1 MCDPN
6 CAARRRTSR
15 IRKSNGISQSAE
27 FYVIFLIGSK
37 KAIACYKT
45 SLDPSRQRYYI
56 GAMTN
61 AQERKAQER
70 QARRRRIQEAA
81 RTVFTE
87 RGYAG
92 ASIELI
98 ARAAQL
104 SVGAIYLYFRSKEDL
119 YVSLIED
126 TLTVFDVEMAQLR
139 ERTEHSHRLRE
150 TWNVLVRWAEKDPEG
165 PRILRLLA
173 QPAIRPQLS
182 DEVVTAV
189 ATGIGRVQD
198 HIGACVADGIH
209 AGIYR
214 QTNAREVADL
224 AWSLLLGSLGAA
236 EMNANLGLGSEA
248 LASRTDRA
256 LALVESALAPAAS
269 GALRAV
275 A

>member
-1 MCDPN
+1 M
-6 CAARRRTSR
+6 
-15 IRKSNGISQSAE
+15 
-27 FYVIFLIGSK
+27 
-37 KAIACYKT
+37 
-45 SLDPSRQRYYI
+45 

-70 QARRRRIQEAA
+70 QARRRRIQESA

-126 TLTVFDVEMAQLR
+126 TLTVFDVEMAQIR
-139 ERTEHSHRLRE
+139 EQTDVSQRLRE
-150 TWNVLVRWAEKDPEG
+150 TWNILVRWAEKDAEG

-182 DEVVTAV
+182 DEVVAAV
-189 ATGIGRVQD
+189 STGISRVQD

-209 AGIYR
+209 AGAYR
-214 QTNAREVADL
+214 QVNAREIADL
-224 AWSLLLGSLGAA
+224 AWSVLVGSLDAA
-236 EMNANLGLGSEA
+236 EMHANVGLGTEPLTA
-248 LASRTDRA
+248 RTDRA
-256 LALVESALAPAAS
+256 LQVIESALAPV
-269 GALRAV
+269 GAGSLRAV

>member
-1 MCDPN
+1 
-6 CAARRRTSR
+6 
-15 IRKSNGISQSAE
+15 
-27 FYVIFLIGSK
+27 
-37 KAIACYKT
+37 
-45 SLDPSRQRYYI
+45 
-56 GAMTN
+56 MTN

-81 RTVFTE
+81 RTVFAE

-119 YVSLIED
+119 YTSLVED
-126 TLTVFDVEMAQLR
+126 TLTVFDVEIAQVR
-139 ERTEHSHRLRE
+139 DQVEVSKRLRE
-150 TWNVLVRWAEKDPEG
+150 TWSILVRWAEKDAEG

-182 DEVVTAV
+182 DEVVAAV
-189 ATGIGRVQD
+189 SGGISRIQD

-209 AGIYR
+209 AGLYR
-214 QTNAREVADL
+214 QVNAREIADL
-224 AWSLLLGSLGAA
+224 AWSVLLGSLDAA
-236 EMNANLGLGSEA
+236 EMSASLELPTDS
-248 LASRTDRA
+248 LAARTDRA
-256 LALVESALAPAAS
+256 LNLIESALAPQVAAT
-269 GALRAV
+269 LRAV

>member
-1 MCDPN
+1 
-6 CAARRRTSR
+6 
-15 IRKSNGISQSAE
+15 
-27 FYVIFLIGSK
+27 
-37 KAIACYKT
+37 
-45 SLDPSRQRYYI
+45 
-56 GAMTN
+56 MTN

-81 RTVFTE
+81 RTVFAE
-87 RGYAG
+87 RGYGG

-126 TLTVFDVEMAQLR
+126 ALTVFDVEMGQVR
-139 ERTEHSHRLRE
+139 EQTEVGKRLRE
-150 TWNVLVRWAEKDPEG
+150 TWSILVRWSERDAEG

-182 DEVVTAV
+182 DEVVAAV
-189 ATGIGRVQD
+189 SAGIARIQD

-209 AGIYR
+209 AGLYR
-214 QTNAREVADL
+214 QVNAREIADL
-224 AWSLLLGSLGAA
+224 AWSALLGSLDAA
-236 EMNANLGLGSEA
+236 EMHTNLGMTAEA
-248 LASRTDRA
+248 LVVRTDRA
-256 LALVESALAPAAS
+256 LSFLESALAPAGAAS
-269 GALRAV
+269 LRAV

>member
-1 MCDPN
+1 
-6 CAARRRTSR
+6 
-15 IRKSNGISQSAE
+15 
-27 FYVIFLIGSK
+27 
-37 KAIACYKT
+37 
-45 SLDPSRQRYYI
+45 
-56 GAMTN
+56 MTN

-81 RTVFTE
+81 RTVFAE
-87 RGYAG
+87 RGYSG

-126 TLTVFDVEMAQLR
+126 ALTVFDVEMGQVRDQL
-139 ERTEHSHRLRE
+139 ETGKRLRE
-150 TWNVLVRWAEKDPEG
+150 TWNILVRWAERDAEG

-182 DEVVTAV
+182 DEVVAAV
-189 ATGIGRVQD
+189 SAGIARIQD

-214 QTNAREVADL
+214 QVNAREIADL
-224 AWSLLLGSLGAA
+224 AWSVLLGSLDAA
-236 EMNANLGLGSEA
+236 EMHGNLGVAAEQLVV
-248 LASRTDRA
+248 RTDRA
-256 LALVESALAPAAS
+256 LSLIESALLPPV
-269 GALRAV
+269 GATLRAV

>member
-1 MCDPN
+1 
-6 CAARRRTSR
+6 
-15 IRKSNGISQSAE
+15 
-27 FYVIFLIGSK
+27 
-37 KAIACYKT
+37 
-45 SLDPSRQRYYI
+45 
-56 GAMTN
+56 MTN

-139 ERTEHSHRLRE
+139 ERTENSRLRE

-189 ATGIGRVQD
+189 ATGIGRVQE
-198 HIGACVADGIH
+198 HLGACVADGIH

-214 QTNAREVADL
+214 QVNAREIADL

-236 EMNANLGLGSEA
+236 EMHANLGLGSEP
-248 LASRTDRA
+248 LATRTDRA
-256 LALVESALAPAAS
+256 LALVESALAPAAP

>member
-1 MCDPN
+1 
-6 CAARRRTSR
+6 
-15 IRKSNGISQSAE
+15 
-27 FYVIFLIGSK
+27 
-37 KAIACYKT
+37 
-45 SLDPSRQRYYI
+45 
-56 GAMTN
+56 MTN

-81 RTVFTE
+81 RTVFSE

-119 YVSLIED
+119 YVSLVED
-126 TLTVFDVEMAQLR
+126 TLTVFDVEMGQVR
-139 ERTEHSHRLRE
+139 EQVEVSKRLRD
-150 TWNVLVRWAEKDPEG
+150 TWKILVTWAEKDAEG

-173 QPAIRPQLS
+173 QPAVRPQLS
-182 DEVVTAV
+182 DEVVVAV
-189 ATGIGRVQD
+189 QAGIGRIQD

-214 QTNAREVADL
+214 QVNAREIADL
-224 AWSLLLGSLGAA
+224 AWSALLGSLDAA
-236 EMNANLGLGSEA
+236 EMHANLGLATEA
-248 LASRTDRA
+248 LDVRTDRA
-256 LALVESALAPAAS
+256 LALIETALAPQAA
-269 GALRAV
+269 ATLRAV

>member
-1 MCDPN
+1 
-6 CAARRRTSR
+6 
-15 IRKSNGISQSAE
+15 
-27 FYVIFLIGSK
+27 
-37 KAIACYKT
+37 
-45 SLDPSRQRYYI
+45 
-56 GAMTN
+56 MTN

-81 RTVFTE
+81 RTVFAE

-126 TLTVFDVEMAQLR
+126 ALTVFDVEMGQVRDQL
-139 ERTEHSHRLRE
+139 ETGKRLRE
-150 TWNVLVRWAEKDPEG
+150 TWNILVRWAERDAEG

-182 DEVVTAV
+182 DEVVAAV
-189 ATGIGRVQD
+189 SAGLARIQD

-214 QTNAREVADL
+214 QVNAREIADL
-224 AWSLLLGSLGAA
+224 AWSVLLGSLDAA
-236 EMNANLGLGSEA
+236 EMSANLAIAADPLTV
-248 LASRTDRA
+248 RTDRA
-256 LALVESALAPAAS
+256 LSLIETALLPPVAAT
-269 GALRAV
+269 LRAV

>member
-1 MCDPN
+1 
-6 CAARRRTSR
+6 
-15 IRKSNGISQSAE
+15 
-27 FYVIFLIGSK
+27 
-37 KAIACYKT
+37 
-45 SLDPSRQRYYI
+45 
-56 GAMTN
+56 MTN

-81 RTVFTE
+81 RTVFAE

-119 YVSLIED
+119 YTSLVED
-126 TLTVFDVEMAQLR
+126 TLTMFDVEMAQVR
-139 ERTEHSHRLRE
+139 DQVEVTRRLRE
-150 TWNVLVRWAEKDPEG
+150 TWNILVCWVEKDAEG

-182 DEVVTAV
+182 DEVVVAV
-189 ATGIGRVQD
+189 SSGIGRIQD
-198 HIGACVADGIH
+198 HIGACIADGIH

-214 QTNAREVADL
+214 QVNAREIADL
-224 AWSLLLGSLGAA
+224 AWSVLLGSLDAA
-236 EMNANLGLGSEA
+236 EMSTSLGLAADA
-248 LASRTDRA
+248 LAVRTDRA
-256 LALVESALAPAAS
+256 LSLIESALAPQVAAT
-269 GALRAV
+269 LRAV

>member
-1 MCDPN
+1 
-6 CAARRRTSR
+6 
-15 IRKSNGISQSAE
+15 
-27 FYVIFLIGSK
+27 
-37 KAIACYKT
+37 
-45 SLDPSRQRYYI
+45 
-56 GAMTN
+56 MTN

-139 ERTEHSHRLRE
+139 AQANVADRLRE
-150 TWNVLVRWAEKDPEG
+150 TWGTVVRWAEKDPEG

-182 DEVVTAV
+182 DEVVAAV
-189 ATGIGRVQD
+189 SVGLARVQS
-198 HIGACVADGIH
+198 HIASCVADGIN
-209 AGIYR
+209 AGVYR
-214 QTNAREVADL
+214 EANPRDIADL
-224 AWSLLLGSLGAA
+224 AWSMLLGSLDAA
-236 EMNANLGLGSEA
+236 EMHGNLGLGTDA
-248 LASRTDRA
+248 LSARTERA
-256 LALVESALAPAAS
+256 LQLIEGALAPQVD

>member
-1 MCDPN
+1 
-6 CAARRRTSR
+6 
-15 IRKSNGISQSAE
+15 
-27 FYVIFLIGSK
+27 
-37 KAIACYKT
+37 
-45 SLDPSRQRYYI
+45 
-56 GAMTN
+56 MTN

-81 RTVFTE
+81 RTVFAE

-126 TLTVFDVEMAQLR
+126 TLTMFDVEMAQV
-139 ERTEHSHRLRE
+139 RTQVEASRRLRE
-150 TWNVLVRWAEKDPEG
+150 TWSILIRWAEKDAEG
-165 PRILRLLA
+165 PRIFRLLA

-182 DEVVTAV
+182 DEVVAAV
-189 ATGIGRVQD
+189 SAGIARIQD

-209 AGIYR
+209 AGLYR
-214 QTNAREVADL
+214 QVNAREIADL
-224 AWSLLLGSLGAA
+224 AWSSLLGSLDAA
-236 EMNANLGLGSEA
+236 EMQTSLGLAGEP
-248 LASRTDRA
+248 LAARTDRA
-256 LALVESALAPAAS
+256 HDLIESALAPQVAAT
-269 GALRAV
+269 LRAV

>member
-1 MCDPN
+1 M
-6 CAARRRTSR
+6 
-15 IRKSNGISQSAE
+15 
-27 FYVIFLIGSK
+27 
-37 KAIACYKT
+37 ACQFFV
-45 SLDPSRQRYYI
+45 LDPARHQYYI

-81 RTVFTE
+81 RTVFAE

-126 TLTVFDVEMAQLR
+126 TLTIFDVEMAQVR
-139 ERTEHSHRLRE
+139 EQVEVSRRLRE
-150 TWNVLVRWAEKDPEG
+150 TWAILVRWAEKDAEG

-173 QPAIRPQLS
+173 QPAVRPQLS
-182 DEVVTAV
+182 DEVVAAV
-189 ATGIGRVQD
+189 SAGISRIQD
-198 HIGACVADGIH
+198 HMGASIADGIH
-209 AGIYR
+209 TGLYR
-214 QTNAREVADL
+214 QVNAREIADL
-224 AWSLLLGSLGAA
+224 AWSVMLGSLDAA
-236 EMNANLGLGSEA
+236 EMHTNLGLASEPLVA
-248 LASRTDRA
+248 RTDRA
-256 LALVESALAPAAS
+256 LGLIESALAPQVAAT
-269 GALRAV
+269 LRAV

>member
-1 MCDPN
+1 
-6 CAARRRTSR
+6 
-15 IRKSNGISQSAE
+15 
-27 FYVIFLIGSK
+27 
-37 KAIACYKT
+37 
-45 SLDPSRQRYYI
+45 
-56 GAMTN
+56 MTN

-81 RTVFTE
+81 RTVFSE

-119 YVSLIED
+119 YVSLVED
-126 TLTVFDVEMAQLR
+126 ALTVFDVDMAQVR
-139 ERTEHSHRLRE
+139 ENVEVSRRLHD
-150 TWNVLVRWAEKDPEG
+150 TWSVLVRWAERDAEG

-182 DEVVTAV
+182 DEVVAAV
-189 ATGIGRVQD
+189 SAGVARIQD

-214 QTNAREVADL
+214 QVNAREIADL
-224 AWSLLLGSLGAA
+224 AWSVLLGSLDAQEMTVNLGTAGVPAA
-236 EMNANLGLGSEA
+236 EP
-248 LASRTDRA
+248 LAVRADRA
-256 LALVESALAPAAS
+256 LSLIESALSPQVAAI
-269 GALRAV
+269 LRAV

>member
-1 MCDPN
+1 
-6 CAARRRTSR
+6 
-15 IRKSNGISQSAE
+15 
-27 FYVIFLIGSK
+27 
-37 KAIACYKT
+37 
-45 SLDPSRQRYYI
+45 
-56 GAMTN
+56 MTN

-81 RTVFTE
+81 RTVFAE

-126 TLTVFDVEMAQLR
+126 TLTVFDVDMAQVR
-139 ERTEHSHRLRE
+139 EEVEVSRRLRE
-150 TWNVLVRWAEKDPEG
+150 TWSILVRWAEKDAEG

-182 DEVVTAV
+182 DEVVVAV
-189 ATGIGRVQD
+189 SAGIGRIQD

-209 AGIYR
+209 ANVYR
-214 QTNAREVADL
+214 QVNAREIADL
-224 AWSLLLGSLGAA
+224 AWSVLLGSLDAA
-236 EMNANLGLGSEA
+236 EMHTNLGLAAEP
-248 LASRTDRA
+248 LAARTDRA
-256 LALVESALAPAAS
+256 LGLIESAIAPQLS
-269 GALRAV
+269 TSLRAV

>member
-1 MCDPN
+1 
-6 CAARRRTSR
+6 
-15 IRKSNGISQSAE
+15 
-27 FYVIFLIGSK
+27 
-37 KAIACYKT
+37 
-45 SLDPSRQRYYI
+45 
-56 GAMTN
+56 MTN

-81 RTVFTE
+81 RTVFAE

-119 YVSLIED
+119 YVSLVED
-126 TLTVFDVEMAQLR
+126 ALTVFDVEMGQLR
-139 ERTEHSHRLRE
+139 ETAEVGSRLRE
-150 TWNVLVRWAEKDPEG
+150 TWSLLVRWAERDAEG

-189 ATGIGRVQD
+189 SAGIARIQD
-198 HIGACVADGIH
+198 HMGACVADGIH
-209 AGIYR
+209 AGLYR
-214 QTNAREVADL
+214 QVNAREIADL
-224 AWSLLLGSLGAA
+224 AWSVLLGSLDAA
-236 EMNANLGLGSEA
+236 EMTTNLGMTADSVVV
-248 LASRTDRA
+248 RTDRA
-256 LALVESALAPAAS
+256 LSLIESALAPQVAAT
-269 GALRAV
+269 LRAV

>member
-1 MCDPN
+1 
-6 CAARRRTSR
+6 
-15 IRKSNGISQSAE
+15 
-27 FYVIFLIGSK
+27 
-37 KAIACYKT
+37 
-45 SLDPSRQRYYI
+45 
-56 GAMTN
+56 MTN

-81 RTVFTE
+81 RTVFSE

-139 ERTEHSHRLRE
+139 DQTDVSNRLRE
-150 TWNVLVRWAEKDPEG
+150 TWSILVRWAEKDPEG

-173 QPAIRPQLS
+173 QPAVRPQLS
-182 DEVVTAV
+182 DEVVSAV
-189 ATGIGRVQD
+189 SSGLGRVQD

-214 QTNAREVADL
+214 QVNAREIADL
-224 AWSLLLGSLGAA
+224 AWSVLLGSLDAA
-236 EMNANLGLGSEA
+236 EMHTNLGLGSEA
-248 LASRTDRA
+248 LTARTERA
-256 LALVESALAPAAS
+256 LQLIESALAPVVG

>member
-1 MCDPN
+1 
-6 CAARRRTSR
+6 
-15 IRKSNGISQSAE
+15 
-27 FYVIFLIGSK
+27 
-37 KAIACYKT
+37 
-45 SLDPSRQRYYI
+45 
-56 GAMTN
+56 MTN

-119 YVSLIED
+119 YVSLVED
-126 TLTVFDVEMAQLR
+126 TLTVFDVEMGQVR
-139 ERTEHSHRLRE
+139 ETVEVSKRLRQ
-150 TWNVLVRWAEKDPEG
+150 TWQILVSWAEKDAEG

-173 QPAIRPQLS
+173 QPAVRPQLS
-182 DEVVTAV
+182 DEVVAAV
-189 ATGIGRVQD
+189 QAGIGRIQD

-214 QTNAREVADL
+214 QVNAREIADL
-224 AWSLLLGSLGAA
+224 AWSVLLGSLDAA
-236 EMNANLGLGSEA
+236 EMHVNLGLATEA
-248 LASRTDRA
+248 LATRTDRA
-256 LALVESALAPAAS
+256 LGMIESALTPPTGA
-269 GALRAV
+269 ALRAV

>member
-1 MCDPN
+1 
-6 CAARRRTSR
+6 
-15 IRKSNGISQSAE
+15 
-27 FYVIFLIGSK
+27 
-37 KAIACYKT
+37 
-45 SLDPSRQRYYI
+45 
-56 GAMTN
+56 MTN

-139 ERTEHSHRLRE
+139 ERAEVSNRLRE
-150 TWNVLVRWAEKDPEG
+150 TWDILVRWAEKDPEG

-189 ATGIGRVQD
+189 SAGINRVQD
-198 HIGACVADGIH
+198 HIGACIADGIH
-209 AGIYR
+209 AGMYR
-214 QTNAREVADL
+214 QVNAREIADL
-224 AWSLLLGSLGAA
+224 GWSVLLGSLDAA
-236 EMNANLGLGSEA
+236 EMHTNLGLGSEP
-248 LASRTDRA
+248 LAARAERA
-256 LALVESALAPAAS
+256 LRLIESALAPAIAGS
-269 GALRAV
+269 LRAV

>member
-1 MCDPN
+1 
-6 CAARRRTSR
+6 
-15 IRKSNGISQSAE
+15 
-27 FYVIFLIGSK
+27 
-37 KAIACYKT
+37 
-45 SLDPSRQRYYI
+45 
-56 GAMTN
+56 MTN

-70 QARRRRIQEAA
+70 LARRRRIQEAA

-139 ERTEHSHRLRE
+139 ERAEISNRLRE
-150 TWNVLVRWAEKDPEG
+150 TWDILVRWAEKDPEG

-189 ATGIGRVQD
+189 STGINRVQD

-209 AGIYR
+209 AGVYR
-214 QTNAREVADL
+214 PANAREVADL
-224 AWSLLLGSLGAA
+224 AWSVLLGSLDAA
-236 EMNANLGLGSEA
+236 EMHNSLGLASEP
-248 LASRTDRA
+248 LATRTDRA
-256 LALVESALAPAAS
+256 LQLIESALTPTVAGS
-269 GALRAV
+269 LRAV

>member
-1 MCDPN
+1 
-6 CAARRRTSR
+6 
-15 IRKSNGISQSAE
+15 
-27 FYVIFLIGSK
+27 VGSE
-37 KAIACYKT
+37 KAIDCYKT
-45 SLDPSRQRYYI
+45 LLDPSRHRYYI

-139 ERTEHSHRLRE
+139 ERAEVSNRLRE
-150 TWNVLVRWAEKDPEG
+150 TWDILVRWAEKDPEG

-189 ATGIGRVQD
+189 SAGINRVQD
-198 HIGACVADGIH
+198 HIGACIADGIH

-214 QTNAREVADL
+214 QVNAREIADL
-224 AWSLLLGSLGAA
+224 GWSVLLGSLDAA
-236 EMNANLGLGSEA
+236 EMHTNLGLGSEP
-248 LASRTDRA
+248 LAARAERA
-256 LALVESALAPAAS
+256 LRLIESALAPAIAGS
-269 GALRAV
+269 LRAV